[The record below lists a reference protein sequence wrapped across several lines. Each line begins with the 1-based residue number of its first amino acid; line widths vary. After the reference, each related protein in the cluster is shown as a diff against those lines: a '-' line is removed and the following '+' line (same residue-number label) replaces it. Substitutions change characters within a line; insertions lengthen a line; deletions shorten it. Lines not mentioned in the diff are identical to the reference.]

1 MRSLKIKF
9 NSATGEGKS
18 DRVYYLIIR
27 NPMIHSSKTGCNSS
41 IYGWD
46 SNISALPMTGHGRMS
61 KTEMPQKCPACPSHR
76 PTGPHC
82 SHS

>member
-41 IYGWD
+41 IMDGTA
-46 SNISALPMTGHGRMS
+46 I
-61 KTEMPQKCPACPSHR
+61 
-76 PTGPHC
+76 
-82 SHS
+82 